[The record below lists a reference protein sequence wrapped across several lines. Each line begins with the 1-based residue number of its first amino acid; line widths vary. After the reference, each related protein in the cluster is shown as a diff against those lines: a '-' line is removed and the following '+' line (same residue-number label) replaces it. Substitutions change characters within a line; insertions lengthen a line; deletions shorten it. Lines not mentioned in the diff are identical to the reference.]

1 MFISLHRAVEDCILY
16 EHVPWDHTGVHL
28 ECTDLG
34 KYEEVV
40 HYMGLEWALTL

>member
-1 MFISLHRAVEDCILY
+1 MFCLFMKRSTISH
-16 EHVPWDHTGVHL
+16 HVPWDHTGVHL